1 MAILGRV
8 LQAEEQLMQWEDIQL
23 DELQAVS
30 EAGISIVNRE

>member
-30 EAGISIVNRE
+30 EAGIE